1 MFNARQHRESNPI
14 MGQGELP
21 VGHYLALVE
30 EIYDKTSS
38 TGFKMLTFKVRILD
52 SVSGSHINALQWEN
66 LVIGHES
73 EMTRRIALDKLADIC
88 LAHGIESFVDVAD
101 LARQIGNQK
110 VAMTVGRSRMG
121 KTYTVFRPARFFF
134 DRKDGLTG
142 LQVAKRAQAIPAAVP
157 PQVAGQPVPPSPAEP
172 LIDFDDELPF

>member
-21 VGHYLALVE
+21 VGHYLVLVE

-38 TGFKMLTFKVRILD
+38 TGFKMLTFKIRILD
-52 SVSGSHINALQWEN
+52 SISGSHINALQWEN
-66 LVIGHES
+66 LVIGHDS

-110 VAMTVGRSRMG
+110 VTMTVGRSRMG

-134 DRKDGLTG
+134 DRKDGLSG
-142 LQVAKRAQAIPAAVP
+142 LQVAKRAQAIPAAVQ
-157 PQVAGQPVPPSPAEP
+157 PQVAGQPVPNPAEP
-172 LIDFDDELPF
+172 LIDFDDEEIPF